1 MKEKDMVKIAGWIL
15 RCLEE
20 IRGLDLPKEQDKR
33 KDFLKEAKIKLSANK
48 NLKQIR
54 KEVESFAGKFP
65 VPGLK

>member
-1 MKEKDMVKIAGWIL
+1 
-15 RCLEE
+15 LEE

-33 KDFLKEAKIKLSANK
+33 KDFLKEVKVKLHQNE

-65 VPGLK
+65 VPGIE